1 MTMRALG
8 VRSFG
13 KAEKLEILDI
23 LVPTITNSDDML
35 IQVKAI
41 SLNRSD
47 GVKALG
53 YTRLFETVK
62 CFPSPNQSRKQQLTP
77 GRLPLILGHMYAG
90 IISEVGSSIT
100 AFKPG
105 DKVYGF
111 TFGGRAAAEYLLL
124 SSNYKYHITKIPE
137 GLSFEEAASLVA
149 HTAVGALLR
158 ADAELP
164 GGLKGKTVLVP
175 GALGGVSSTVL
186 QLLKPVF
193 GAGKVITTVST
204 KKVPLVSGILGEGLV
219 DHVIDYTTQ
228 DVVSEIGKGT
238 VDFFFDTV
246 GVAMPYI
253 EVLKPN
259 TGFLLTIL
267 GKSGQTLAK
276 DWPET
281 PWWLVKVLDILDGV
295 QKWRAWRW
303 GVRYDH
309 VFTQFTDATSEKV
322 AEWVKEGKLKAIIG
336 KTAEMYDLKAA
347 KDMLDAAGSA
357 KGAIGKS
364 VVKLHNTVA

>member
-1 MTMRALG
+1 MRALG
-8 VRSFG
+8 VRAFG
-13 KAEKLEILDI
+13 KADKLEFLDI
-23 LVPTITNSDDML
+23 PVPTIKNSDDML

-62 CFPSPNQSRKQQLTP
+62 YFPLPIQSQDQELTT
-77 GRLPLILGHMYAG
+77 GRLPLIIGHMYAG
-90 IISEVGSSIT
+90 VISAVGTSIT
-100 AFKPG
+100 GFVPG

-111 TFGGRAAAEYLLL
+111 TFGGRAATEYLLL
-124 SSNYKYHITKIPE
+124 SSKFKYHISKIPE

-149 HTAVGALLR
+149 HTAVGAITR
-158 ADAELP
+158 ADAELE

-175 GALGGVSSTVL
+175 GALGGVASTAL

-204 KKVPLVSGILGEGLV
+204 KKVPLVSKILGEGLV

-228 DVVSEIGKGT
+228 DVVSDIGKGT
-238 VDFFFDTV
+238 VDFFLDTAGMV
-246 GVAMPYI
+246 MPYI
-253 EVLKPN
+253 EVVKPG
-259 TGFLLTIL
+259 TGFLLTIV

-276 DWPET
+276 DWPEA
-281 PWWLVKVLDILDGV
+281 PWLLVKVLDTFDGV

-309 VFTQFTDATSEKV
+309 VSTQFTSATSENIGK
-322 AEWVKEGKLKAIIG
+322 WVKEGKLKAIIG
-336 KTAEMYDLKAA
+336 KTVAMDDLEGVRE
-347 KDMLDAAGSA
+347 MLDAAASA
-357 KGAIGKS
+357 KGAIGKY
-364 VVKLHNTVA
+364 VIKIA